1 MQRENPLEV
10 PNPPVGTR
18 KGALDAKDCILR
30 AQSLARAGLVVR
42 HFSELL
48 DEIPSRE
55 RIAISRFLAR
65 PFFRRLW
72 ILQEIAVATEVVAM
86 VGTVAFNW
94 NSLIAAAMYMRIG
107 GRHGGYAGV
116 VGTIQQRVMRAKP
129 EPPKLM
135 LESVHIWDAMHGEVF
150 AKQQHVGTMRILEL
164 IENTRGFETS
174 DERDRIVALIG
185 ICKERDVLD
194 FRPDYSQTPD
204 EFFVNFMRT
213 YVQVHQ
219 RERWVPIPYD
229 SVRHAMKMLPHSAKG
244 IAWKSGCISNFN
256 HKLEEQLNL
265 FMWQHRE
272 FYPDIV
278 LCPTDCS
285 DPDCRR
291 EHYKP
296 PEPATYHRSKPKGSD
311 KMLST
316 WNGLKMVELPTQVLK
331 QIAGFGS
338 VFPIRRKAPQI
349 DAALMKEVPRDILYQ
364 TREYWG
370 FWKQIRHPL
379 RRRRLD
385 KHLKR
390 RLHGLPIDT
399 GY

>member
-129 EPPKLM
+129 EPPKA
-135 LESVHIWDAMHGEVF
+135 D
-150 AKQQHVGTMRILEL
+150 VGIGAHMGCNAR
-164 IENTRGFETS
+164 RG
-174 DERDRIVALIG
+174 V
-185 ICKERDVLD
+185 C
-194 FRPDYSQTPD
+194 
-204 EFFVNFMRT
+204 
-213 YVQVHQ
+213 
-219 RERWVPIPYD
+219 
-229 SVRHAMKMLPHSAKG
+229 
-244 IAWKSGCISNFN
+244 
-256 HKLEEQLNL
+256 
-265 FMWQHRE
+265 
-272 FYPDIV
+272 
-278 LCPTDCS
+278 
-285 DPDCRR
+285 
-291 EHYKP
+291 
-296 PEPATYHRSKPKGSD
+296 
-311 KMLST
+311 
-316 WNGLKMVELPTQVLK
+316 
-331 QIAGFGS
+331 
-338 VFPIRRKAPQI
+338 
-349 DAALMKEVPRDILYQ
+349 
-364 TREYWG
+364 
-370 FWKQIRHPL
+370 
-379 RRRRLD
+379 
-385 KHLKR
+385 
-390 RLHGLPIDT
+390 
-399 GY
+399 

>member
-1 MQRENPLEV
+1 
-10 PNPPVGTR
+10 
-18 KGALDAKDCILR
+18 
-30 AQSLARAGLVVR
+30 
-42 HFSELL
+42 
-48 DEIPSRE
+48 
-55 RIAISRFLAR
+55 
-65 PFFRRLW
+65 
-72 ILQEIAVATEVVAM
+72 
-86 VGTVAFNW
+86 
-94 NSLIAAAMYMRIG
+94 
-107 GRHGGYAGV
+107 
-116 VGTIQQRVMRAKP
+116 MRAKP

-135 LESVHIWDAMHGEVF
+135 LESVHTWDAMHGEVF
-150 AKQQHVGTMRILEL
+150 AKQQHVGTMRIFEL
-164 IENTRGFETS
+164 IEYTRGFETS

-194 FRPDYSQTPD
+194 FRPDYSQTLD
-204 EFFVNFMRT
+204 EFFANFMRK

-219 RERWVPIPYD
+219 REGWNPIPYD
-229 SVRHAMKMLPHSAKG
+229 SVRHVMKMLPWRGVKG

-265 FMWQHRE
+265 FIWRDRE

-291 EHYKP
+291 EHYKLP
-296 PEPATYHRSKPKGSD
+296 GSATCHRSKQKDFD

-316 WNGLKMVELPTQVLK
+316 WNGLKMAKLPTQVLK

-338 VFPIRRKAPQI
+338 TLPIRRKAPQI
-349 DAALMKEVPRDILYQ
+349 NAALMKEVPRDILYQ
-364 TREYWG
+364 TREHWG
-370 FWKQIRHPL
+370 VWKQIRHPL

-390 RLHGLPIDT
+390 RLLELPIDT
-399 GY
+399 TYY